1 MSQKSST
8 KELAEKFLKQQEKN
22 RERQTKYRQRKT
34 QMGYK
39 QMTIFVKTDNSA
51 PVQKLAEEWKN
62 YQDKLP
68 EFERIVRSLANSL
81 VVASNNNPSPNR
93 PILMDLA
100 NFLAK
105 IQK

>member
-1 MSQKSST
+1 MSQKST
-8 KELAEKFLKQQEKN
+8 TEELAEKFLKQQEKN

-39 QMTIFVKTDNSA
+39 QITIFVKTDNSA

-68 EFERIVRSLANSL
+68 EFERIVRDLANNL
-81 VVASNNNPSPNR
+81 LSNNKPSPSR

>member
-1 MSQKSST
+1 MSQKST
-8 KELAEKFLKQQEKN
+8 TEELAEKFLKQQEKN

-81 VVASNNNPSPNR
+81 VVSNNKPSPSR
-93 PILMDLA
+93 PILMELA

>member
-22 RERQTKYRQRKT
+22 KERQNKYRQRKK

-39 QMTIFVKTDNSA
+39 QITIFVETDNSA

-68 EFERIVRSLANSL
+68 KFENCVRYLATNL
-81 VVASNNNPSPNR
+81 NTGHEPTIINTT
-93 PILMDLA
+93 LMELA

>member
-1 MSQKSST
+1 MSQKST
-8 KELAEKFLKQQEKN
+8 TEELAEKFLKQQEKN

-39 QMTIFVKTDNSA
+39 QITIFVKTDNSA

-68 EFERIVRSLANSL
+68 EFETLVRYLAINLNTEHEPTS
-81 VVASNNNPSPNR
+81 VKTT
-93 PILMDLA
+93 LMELA